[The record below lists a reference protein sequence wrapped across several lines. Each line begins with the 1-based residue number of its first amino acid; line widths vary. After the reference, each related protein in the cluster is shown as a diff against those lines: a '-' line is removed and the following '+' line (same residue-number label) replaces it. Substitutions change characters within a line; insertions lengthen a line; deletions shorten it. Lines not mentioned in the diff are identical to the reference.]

1 MKDKIK
7 KLQCRIVGHRYNAAE
22 IAVLTLRID
31 TNQHYHDKVLTCE
44 RCGYEELI
52 PGTGYRPNPEMPLMT
67 ANSGATFYFPPRETA
82 SA

>member
-7 KLQCRIVGHRYNAAE
+7 KLQCRIVGHRYSAAE

-44 RCGYEELI
+44 RCGHEELI
-52 PGTGYRPNPEMPLMT
+52 PGPDIVKPEMPPMT
-67 ANSGATFYFPPRETA
+67 ANSGATFYFPPRETITA
-82 SA
+82 